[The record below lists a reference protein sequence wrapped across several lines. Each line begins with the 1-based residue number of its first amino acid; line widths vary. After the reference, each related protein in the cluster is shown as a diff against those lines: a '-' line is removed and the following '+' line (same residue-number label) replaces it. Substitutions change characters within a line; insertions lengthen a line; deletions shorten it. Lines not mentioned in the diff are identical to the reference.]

1 LAEGTDDLPCSL
13 ILLQKDDQDHTRV
26 IGHSRLNQVLGKPEA
41 VFLTCVLIEKT
52 LRGHGLG
59 KKLMQLTEK
68 YASQLGC
75 TAIYLTTFEKYE
87 FYKHLGY
94 QCCSQVSSVK
104 ARSSLFTSSQLA
116 LLQGQFGEREPQ
128 IEEREE
134 GKFVDSS
141 SGNSVINNQE
151 LSDDTIA
158 RQEGRSIVHN
168 QKINTGLNDPDKQGE
183 MCNNSSLLLGEATAS
198 PLPPTPPPPPPPP
211 ALKPPTSQIRSI
223 LTNPVWM
230 MKEMQHDNH

>member
-1 LAEGTDDLPCSL
+1 MTLGPL
-13 ILLQKDDQDHTRV
+13 I
-26 IGHSRLNQVLGKPEA
+26 IIS
-41 VFLTCVLIEKT
+41 FL
-52 LRGHGLG
+52 
-59 KKLMQLTEK
+59 
-68 YASQLGC
+68 
-75 TAIYLTTFEKYE
+75 
-87 FYKHLGY
+87 
-94 QCCSQVSSVK
+94 
-104 ARSSLFTSSQLA
+104 QLA

-198 PLPPTPPPPPPPP
+198 PLPPTPPPPPPLPPP

-230 MKEMQHDNH
+230 RKEMQHDNH